1 MIKMKKI
8 IAGIVTVAVCGCAL
22 GALADARKNCLN
34 ALAEY
39 DRIMQKRLQG
49 SFTPQDSIDQANSL
63 KASLAAY
70 DEWAVG
76 SESNNMPEDMA
87 KAIGRHYNDYT
98 VASIYMMQNKDYKDA
113 YDMLRACVDLPD
125 NPLIGKGIVNP
136 QNDRGELAF
145 HQGVAATQ
153 AGMREQAL
161 IAYEKAFE
169 LGFNEQQLFDSA
181 ILAAEQSGDK
191 DLAYRWA
198 ERGAEKYGISS
209 LYREYMIKYAIE
221 KDLLKALDLVNKTIE
236 ADPDN
241 IKWYNKR
248 VIIYEKLHDH
258 KASLLDLWRIT
269 QLAPEDAMSRY
280 NYGMKLHFMATLAEN
295 LGNGSKTD
303 KEEKK
308 RLTQQAAEELETAC
322 RLGLANK
329 TAQSS
334 HIVNKSLNILDQIY
348 HANGDKE
355 GKKRV
360 AEYRK
365 QLSGK

>member
-8 IAGIVTVAVCGCAL
+8 IAGIVTVAVCGCAF

-169 LGFNEQQLFDSA
+169 LGFDEQQLFDSA

-329 TAQSS
+329 TAQSA

>member
-1 MIKMKKI
+1 MTTKKI
-8 IAGIVTVAVCGCAL
+8 IAGIVTAAVCGCAV
-22 GALADARKNCLN
+22 GAYADARENCLN
-34 ALAEY
+34 SLAEY

-169 LGFNEQQLFDSA
+169 LGFDEQQLFDSA

-269 QLAPEDAMSRY
+269 RLAPEDAMSRY
-280 NYGMKLHFMATLAEN
+280 NYGMKLHFMATLTEN
-295 LGNGSKTD
+295 LGNSTKAD